1 MLDHLYFTDDD
12 KGSERFS
19 NSLKDTQLCK
29 TAPLVPKLCFH
40 LSYQLLPPSC
50 HTRHQLRLPDP
61 WAVLLWGGKAG
72 VTPAPQGPDPSLVGS
87 LAGVHLPYLT
97 PRVHQFSNFFPSLW
111 GRYSIII
118 IWNKVIFYSE
128 IWGALFRGHRAVFPE
143 SAKLHSIRGHE
154 PFCSSWT
161 ILSLTSQLP
170 SPYKASWAPGELWP
184 MT

>member
-1 MLDHLYFTDDD
+1 MATQAQR
-12 KGSERFS
+12 GSATHSRTHS
-19 NSLKDTQLCK
+19 CVKR
-29 TAPLVPKLCFH
+29 
-40 LSYQLLPPSC
+40 LLWFQSCAFIC
-50 HTRHQLRLPDP
+50 HTSCCLLQVTQDTSSGSQTPGQSCSEVGRRESLQL
-61 WAVLLWGGKAG
+61 
-72 VTPAPQGPDPSLVGS
+72 PQGPDPSLDGS

-128 IWGALFRGHRAVFPE
+128 IWGALFWGHRAVFPE
-143 SAKLHSIRGHE
+143 SAKLHGICGHE